1 VATSRPS
8 SVTFDPIGVVRSPFH
23 ERSQAP
29 RQPAAAGAAAGRV
42 ELLPGRGLEDALSDI
57 EHWDYLWLIVWFHH
71 NKGFRPKVLP
81 PRSTRKRGVFAT
93 RAPYRP
99 NPIGISAVRLERVE
113 GLTLHVK
120 NLDLLDGTPVLDIKP
135 YVPYTDSIPHASHG
149 WLDVD
154 ERVNVAQPADPRA
167 SYEVTAAEPALTQLA
182 YLRDEH
188 QIDLWPRI
196 AEALALGPTPHA
208 YRRIKELADGYVLSL
223 KDWRIRFTAVDRAI
237 TVERLATGY
246 KTKALPEAPA
256 PHRAFA
262 DRFPR

>member
-29 RQPAAAGAAAGRV
+29 RQPAAPGAAAGRV
-42 ELLPGRGLEDALSDI
+42 ELFEGRGLEDALSDI
-57 EHWDYLWLIVWFHH
+57 EHWDHLWLVVWFHH

-81 PRSTRKRGVFAT
+81 PRSTAKRGVLAT

-99 NPIGISAVRLERVE
+99 NPIGISAVQLERVE
-113 GLTLHVK
+113 GLTLFVK

-149 WLDVD
+149 WLDTD
-154 ERVNVAQPADPRA
+154 ERVLHAQPADPRA
-167 SYEVTAAEPALTQLA
+167 AYEVSVVEPATSQLA

-188 QIDLWPRI
+188 QLDLWPRI
-196 AEALALGPTPHA
+196 QESLALGPTPHA
-208 YRRIKELADGYVLSL
+208 YRRIKQVDSGYVLSL
-223 KDWRIRFTAVDRAI
+223 KDWRVRFTVLERHI
-237 TVERLATGY
+237 TVERLASGY
-246 KTKALPEAPA
+246 KPKALPEAPA
-256 PHRAFA
+256 AHRAFSE
-262 DRFPR
+262 RFPG